1 MPFLLLLGS
10 LLLLPACAPKKNTP
24 VVVAAEVK
32 SMPSLPG
39 AAAPRVPEREGFGTR
54 VQIACEAGEAGLL
67 LPNSKRITGDRVREQ
82 IKPGSQS
89 ELAAPAIL
97 ALRGG
102 VARILFR
109 EQNTLKVTD
118 YSFNDRVESGAR
130 YELPVA
136 FEADSPIYEQLGI
149 MRPRLAAVS
158 PQRDVFLLLTAGFLE
173 IRAVQNPVSL
183 VEKFSLKGK
192 HGNPRWEPRAGD
204 QLELFLDQLGMK
216 RMRQVW
222 ATFKGNNLNKLH
234 TLPKARFGHQIGL
247 RRWDEQTLVWLEWE
261 KNRSTLRLLNTE
273 TGDVKNYV
281 VPAVKSNFG
290 PGFALYRLP
299 SGQKSVVLQSSVG
312 IHFFTAAGAKLEPV
326 FTAHYSA
333 LVTDNIRRGFHQ
345 WSPGAVYSTANDT
358 QLFAVLPTTWGKLLY
373 SLEEGGVFHQL
384 GHDSCLNPDF
394 YPEE

>member
-1 MPFLLLLGS
+1 MVG
-10 LLLLPACAPKKNTP
+10 
-24 VVVAAEVK
+24 AAEMK
-32 SMPSLPG
+32 PMPSLPG
-39 AAAPRVPEREGFGTR
+39 SAAARVFEREGFGTR

-82 IKPGSQS
+82 IKPNAKS

-118 YSFNDRVESGAR
+118 YSFTYRVESGAR

-149 MRPRLAAVS
+149 VRPRLAAVS
-158 PQRDVFLLLTAGFLE
+158 PQRDIFLLLTAGFLE
-173 IRAVQNPVSL
+173 IRAVQNPASL
-183 VEKFSLKGK
+183 LASFSLKGK
-192 HGNPRWEPRAGD
+192 HGNPRWEPRGGD
-204 QLELFLDQLGMK
+204 QSELFLDQLGLK

-222 ATFKGNNLNKLH
+222 ATFKGNNLKKLH

-261 KNRSTLRLLNTE
+261 KNRSTLRFLNTE

-281 VPAVKSNFG
+281 VPAVKSDFG

-299 SGQKSVVLQSSVG
+299 SGQKTAVLQSSVG
-312 IHFFTAAGAKLEPV
+312 IHFFTATGANLEPV
-326 FTAHYSA
+326 FNAHYSA

-373 SLEEGGVFHQL
+373 SLEEGGLFQQL